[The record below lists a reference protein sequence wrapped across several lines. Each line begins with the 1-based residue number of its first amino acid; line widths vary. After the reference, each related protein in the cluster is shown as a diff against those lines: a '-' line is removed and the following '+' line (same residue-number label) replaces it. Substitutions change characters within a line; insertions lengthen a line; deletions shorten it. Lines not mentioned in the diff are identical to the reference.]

1 MCCKITSTT
10 QIGWRMPFPG
20 SVFLPMRCIL
30 SSAVAN
36 FASFVSRLRKRRFF
50 MIFRE
55 KLSLSGI
62 CVPVAIPQWSRSRQR
77 MVHTVYLW
85 IAPGA
90 DTMPVHSGVFKGINF
105 MGLGM
110 QIDVY
115 AERLTD
121 TQLGLF
127 CLAGPV
133 ATLLL
138 GWVVILLAKRICTSK
153 SKLFKAV
160 MWYVSLAILIIDPLY
175 LSILCGFFGG
185 GDMNGIKLLFPE
197 IAVRIVSAVIGVI
210 HGVVIWKYLLPSY
223 TKSFQ
228 KDNIHGE

>member
-1 MCCKITSTT
+1 MSKRFR
-10 QIGWRMPFPG
+10 QYLG
-20 SVFLPMRCIL
+20 IL
-30 SSAVAN
+30 AAVI
-36 FASFVSRLRKRRFF
+36 SYY
-50 MIFRE
+50 IIHE
-55 KLSLSGI
+55 
-62 CVPVAIPQWSRSRQR
+62 
-77 MVHTVYLW
+77 
-85 IAPGA
+85 GA
-90 DTMPVHSGVFKGINF
+90 HLLTALYYGTFKKINF

-110 QIDVY
+110 QIDAY
-115 AERLTD
+115 TERMTD

-133 ATLLL
+133 ATLLF
-138 GWVVILLAKRICTSK
+138 GWVLILLVKQICSSK

-175 LSILCGFFGG
+175 MSVLCGFFGG

-197 IAVRIVSAVIGVI
+197 IAVRIISAVIGVVHVI
-210 HGVVIWKYLLPSY
+210 AIWKYLLPSY

>member
-1 MCCKITSTT
+1 MSKRFR
-10 QIGWRMPFPG
+10 QYIG
-20 SVFLPMRCIL
+20 IL
-30 SSAVAN
+30 AAVIIYYIIHEGAH
-36 FASFVSRLRKRRFF
+36 L
-50 MIFRE
+50 
-55 KLSLSGI
+55 L
-62 CVPVAIPQWSRSRQR
+62 VAL
-77 MVHTVYLW
+77 HY
-85 IAPGA
+85 
-90 DTMPVHSGVFKGINF
+90 GVFKGINF

-133 ATLLL
+133 ATLLF
-138 GWVVILLAKRICTSK
+138 GWVLILLAKRICNSK

-160 MWYVSLAILIIDPLY
+160 MWYSSLSFLIIDPLY
-175 LSILCGFFGG
+175 MSVLCGFFGG

-210 HGVVIWKYLLPSY
+210 HGIVIWKYLLPSY

-228 KDNIHGE
+228 KDNCWTA